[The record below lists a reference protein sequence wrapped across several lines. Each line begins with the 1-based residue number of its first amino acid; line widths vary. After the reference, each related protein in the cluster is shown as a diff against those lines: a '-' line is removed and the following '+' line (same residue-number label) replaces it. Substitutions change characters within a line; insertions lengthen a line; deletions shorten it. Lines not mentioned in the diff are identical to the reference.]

1 MRRFLVL
8 LLLVLAGCST
18 PQNRDSATE
27 ALLRWEDQRIAP
39 TDSLVTFLQD
49 DDAHIRRAAAKCA
62 GRIGRN
68 DVTAQLIQLLEDPS
82 DSVQE
87 QAAIALGF
95 IDNFQSPNKLSA
107 RLESSHTSVRE
118 AILFSLG
125 NIKGGGQELLPLL
138 GSLKG
143 NEAQTAWNSMRKR
156 VEDVDQGKL
165 DEAVVVGLIT
175 HASKP
180 NLLWRVLRCAEKLD
194 SISFE
199 NEVIE
204 LLQHRDITVRAHACR
219 LLGKSDSPAALVEF
233 AENNLRNSP
242 DHDLVEAL
250 RSIGNI
256 GVINDQVE
264 QLLGNAIRNKESHI
278 ARTALGAVTAISSNL
293 TPLSGA
299 EERISLL
306 PAWRI
311 KLLNCA
317 SDQLLPLPDQKD
329 EPRHPAVRA
338 AAVEACCA
346 LRGPGLMNEA
356 IWNRIVLDQDPLVK
370 QSIWRGVL
378 SHCVNNDELGNFT
391 SFIGYGLP
399 VAELLAAVESL
410 GNTSDRLDNS
420 EQIITETLL
429 RVLHNSEPAVISA
442 AAEQLGNFPTEIN
455 INTLCQVWDEAQ
467 NSGSEDIR
475 WSVLTAVQKMSE
487 KSASLSDSTSARVT
501 AMIESGFD
509 SASPRIR
516 KKARSVA
523 VGNEQISAQR
533 IPALES
539 LLLTLPAYKRSPKQP
554 PLTGQFD
561 APEIICE
568 TEYGNFKIELNSDIA
583 PNTCA
588 AILSQLGK
596 KLTFHRVVPGFVIQG
611 GDPDGTGWGGPG
623 YNIRSEWSNLPYL
636 RGTVGIAHSGKDSGG
651 SQFFVALTEQPHL
664 EGRYTVFG
672 KVTSGLKVID
682 KIQPGDSYKLVNPTD
697 VKP

>member
-1 MRRFLVL
+1 MRRFIVL

-18 PQNRDSATE
+18 PESRDTATE
-27 ALLRWEDQRIAP
+27 ALLRWEDQRIAH

-49 DDAHIRRAAAKCA
+49 DDAHIRRSAAKCA

-68 DVTAQLIQLLEDPS
+68 DITSQLIQLLDDPS

-95 IDNFQSPNKLSA
+95 IDNFQSANKLSA

-125 NIKGGGQELLPLL
+125 NIKGGGQELLPQL
-138 GSLKG
+138 GMLKG
-143 NEAQTAWNSMRKR
+143 NEARVAWNSMRKR
-156 VEDVDQGKL
+156 VEDVDQDKL
-165 DEAVVVGLIT
+165 DEAIVVGLIT
-175 HASKP
+175 HTSRP
-180 NLLWRVLRCAEKLD
+180 NILWRVLRCAEKLD

-204 LLQHRDITVRAHACR
+204 LLQNRDITVRAHACR

-250 RSIGNI
+250 RSIGRI
-256 GVINDQVE
+256 GVIDNQVE
-264 QLLGNAIRNKESHI
+264 QLLGNAIRNEDPHI
-278 ARTALGAVTAISSNL
+278 ARTALSAVVAISSNL
-293 TPLSGA
+293 PPLSGT

-317 SDQLLPLPDQKD
+317 SDQLLPLPDHKSK
-329 EPRHPAVRA
+329 PRHPAVRA

-356 IWNRIVLDQDPLVK
+356 IWNRIVLDLNPLVK
-370 QSIWRGVL
+370 QSIWRGAL
-378 SHCVNNDELGNFT
+378 SYCININELGNFT

-399 VAELLAAVESL
+399 EAELLAAVESL

-420 EQIITETLL
+420 EHIITATLL
-429 RVLHNSEPAVISA
+429 RVLHNSGPAVVSA
-442 AAEQLGNFPTEIN
+442 AAEQLGNFPNETN
-455 INTLCQVWDEAQ
+455 INALCQVWDNAQ
-467 NSGSEDIR
+467 NIGSEDIR
-475 WSVLTAVQKMSE
+475 WSVLTAVQKISE
-487 KSASLSDSTSARVT
+487 NGASLSDSTIARVT
-501 AMIESGFD
+501 TMIESGFD

-516 KKARSVA
+516 KKARLVA
-523 VGNEQISAQR
+523 VSSELISDHR

-539 LLLTLPAYKRSPKQP
+539 LLLTLPAYQRSPKQP

-561 APEIICE
+561 APEIVCE

-636 RGTVGIAHSGKDSGG
+636 RGTVGIAHSGKDTGG

>member
-1 MRRFLVL
+1 MRRFIVL

-18 PQNRDSATE
+18 PESRDTAVE
-27 ALLRWEDQRIAP
+27 ALMRWEDQRIAP

-68 DVTAQLIQLLEDPS
+68 EVTAQLIQLLEDPS

-95 IDNFQSPNKLSA
+95 IDNFQSANKLSA

-125 NIKGGGQELLPLL
+125 NIKGGGQELLPHL
-138 GSLKG
+138 GHLKG
-143 NEAQTAWNSMRKR
+143 NEAVVAWNSMRKR
-156 VEDVDQGKL
+156 AEDVNQDEL
-165 DEAVVVGLIT
+165 DEAIVVGLINHT
-175 HASKP
+175 SRP
-180 NLLWRVLRCAEKLD
+180 NILWRVLRCAEKLD
-194 SISFE
+194 NISFE
-199 NEVIE
+199 DEVIE
-204 LLQHRDITVRAHACR
+204 LLQNRDTTVRAHACR

-233 AENNLRNSP
+233 AENNLSNNP
-242 DHDLVEAL
+242 DHDLIEAL
-250 RSIGNI
+250 RSIGKI
-256 GVINDQVE
+256 GVIDEQVE
-264 QLLGNAIRNKESHI
+264 QLLGNAIRNSEPHI
-278 ARTALGAVTAISSNL
+278 ARTALSAVIAISSNL
-293 TPLSGA
+293 PPLSGA

-317 SDQLLPLPDQKD
+317 SDQLLPLPDHNNK
-329 EPRHPAVRA
+329 PRHPVVRA

-346 LRGPGLMNEA
+346 LRGPGIMNEET
-356 IWNRIVLDQDPLVK
+356 WNRIVLDRDPLVK
-370 QSIWRGVL
+370 QSIWRGAL
-378 SHCVNNDELGNFT
+378 SYCVNSDELGNFT

-399 VAELLAAVESL
+399 DAELLAAVESL
-410 GNTSDRLDNS
+410 RNTSDRLENS
-420 EQIITETLL
+420 EQVITATLL
-429 RVLHNSEPAVISA
+429 RVLQDSGFAVISA
-442 AAEQLGNFPTEIN
+442 AAEQLGNFPTEAN
-455 INTLCQVWDEAQ
+455 INALCQVWDTAQ
-467 NSGSEDIR
+467 NNGSEDIR
-475 WSVLTAVQKMSE
+475 WSVLTAVQEMSE
-487 KSASLSDSTSARVT
+487 KGASLSDSTIARVT

-523 VGNEQISAQR
+523 VSSELISDQQ

-539 LLLTLPAYKRSPKQP
+539 LMLTLPAYKRSPKQP
-554 PLTGQFD
+554 PLTSPFD
-561 APEIICE
+561 APEIVCE
-568 TEYGNFKIELNSDIA
+568 TEYGNFKIELNSNIA

-588 AILSQLGK
+588 AILSQLDK
-596 KLTFHRVVPGFVIQG
+596 ELTFHRVVPGFVIQG

-636 RGTVGIAHSGKDSGG
+636 RGTVGIAHSGKDTGG

>member
-1 MRRFLVL
+1 MRRFIVL

-18 PQNRDSATE
+18 PESRDTATE

-39 TDSLVTFLQD
+39 TDSLVTFLHD
-49 DDAHIRRAAAKCA
+49 NDAHIRRAASKCA

-95 IDNFQSPNKLSA
+95 IDNFQSANKLSA

-125 NIKGGGQELLPLL
+125 NVKGGGQELLPLL

-143 NEAQTAWNSMRKR
+143 NEALTAWNSMRKR
-156 VEDVDQGKL
+156 VEDVDQDKL
-165 DEAVVVGLIT
+165 DEAIVVGLIT
-175 HASKP
+175 HASRP
-180 NLLWRVLRCAEKLD
+180 NILWRVLRCAEKLD

-204 LLQHRDITVRAHACR
+204 LLQNRDITVRAHACR

-250 RSIGNI
+250 RSIGRI
-256 GVINDQVE
+256 GVIDNQVE
-264 QLLGNAIRNKESHI
+264 QLLSNAIRNKEPHI
-278 ARTALGAVTAISSNL
+278 ARTALDAVVAISSSL
-293 TPLSGA
+293 PPLPGA

-317 SDQLLPLPDQKD
+317 SDQLLPLSDQKN
-329 EPRHPAVRA
+329 ESRHPVVRA

-346 LRGPGLMNEA
+346 LRGPGLLNET
-356 IWNRIVLDQDPLVK
+356 IWNRIVRDDDPLIK
-370 QSIWRGVL
+370 QAILRGTL
-378 SHCVNNDELGNFT
+378 LYCVNIDDLGIFA
-391 SFIGYGLP
+391 SFIGSNLP
-399 VAELLAAVESL
+399 EAELLTAIESL
-410 GNTSDRLDNS
+410 GTTSDRLDNS
-420 EQIITETLL
+420 EQVITETLL
-429 RVLHNSEPAVISA
+429 RALQSSRFAVVSA
-442 AAEQLGNFPTEIN
+442 AADQLGNFPTETN
-455 INTLCQVWDEAQ
+455 VNALCKVWDQAQ
-467 NSGSEDIR
+467 NRGSEDIR
-475 WSVLTAVQKMSE
+475 WSVLSAVQKMSE
-487 KSASLSDSTSARVT
+487 KGISLSDSTLTRVT

-523 VGNEQISAQR
+523 VSSELISDQR

-554 PLTGQFD
+554 QLTGQFD
-561 APEIICE
+561 APEIVCE
-568 TEYGNFKIELNSDIA
+568 TEYGNFKIKLNSEIA

-636 RGTVGIAHSGKDSGG
+636 RGTVGIAHSGKDTGG

-682 KIQPGDSYKLVNPTD
+682 KIQPGDSYRLVNPTD